1 MKIAIIKGM
10 VAKVLTV
17 GFLAGA
23 VVMFAPVKA
32 QAQVV
37 VVRNGGYYARHDFY
51 EQERIEAFRR
61 HREFEREREFRR
73 FSPGWVLSRVQII
86 ATSSVERDEGRAL
99 LIRTSALYTADND
112 RTSHAKR
119 FTRPVAGSVPLRLC
133 S

>member
-1 MKIAIIKGM
+1 MKIANIKGM

-51 EQERIEAFRR
+51 ERERIEAFRR
-61 HREFEREREFRR
+61 HREFEREREFRQ
-73 FSPGWVLSRVQII
+73 FH
-86 ATSSVERDEGRAL
+86 RDGYYRGY
-99 LIRTSALYTADND
+99 R
-112 RTSHAKR
+112 
-119 FTRPVAGSVPLRLC
+119 
-133 S
+133 